1 MYYKFNPT
9 KDVFID
15 SSSINHNF
23 GKDELLEIGV
33 YKNNDNKYFP
43 INSLI
48 QFDINDINNKI
59 TNSIISNSANFE
71 LKLYECSSYEQL
83 YDGFYIDI
91 YLVSQSWNEGTG
103 SRAGYSLNGNC
114 NWISASVNSW
124 TNPGGDVIPTPTA
137 SQYFITSSGDLS
149 IDVTE
154 LVGLLTGSIYTNYG
168 FLLKFRNNNINRK
181 YFYSSDTHTIYA
193 PRLYA
198 KWDDSIVTGSYS
210 IADNDWIIK
219 PNHIKNKYK
228 QSEKTKFEFFIRQ
241 RNPILTYSTE
251 SIYSLSNTALNN
263 LYYQVKDIKTNETI
277 IPFSDYTKISYSGS
291 QNYFYLNM
299 NPLEQFRTYK
309 LELKH
314 EKNDN
319 EINYYDIGTFVIED

>member
-91 YLVSQSWNEGTG
+91 YLVSQS
-103 SRAGYSLNGNC
+103 
-114 NWISASVNSW
+114 
-124 TNPGGDVIPTPTA
+124 
-137 SQYFITSSGDLS
+137 
-149 IDVTE
+149 
-154 LVGLLTGSIYTNYG
+154 
-168 FLLKFRNNNINRK
+168 
-181 YFYSSDTHTIYA
+181 
-193 PRLYA
+193 
-198 KWDDSIVTGSYS
+198 
-210 IADNDWIIK
+210 
-219 PNHIKNKYK
+219 
-228 QSEKTKFEFFIRQ
+228 
-241 RNPILTYSTE
+241 
-251 SIYSLSNTALNN
+251 
-263 LYYQVKDIKTNETI
+263 
-277 IPFSDYTKISYSGS
+277 
-291 QNYFYLNM
+291 
-299 NPLEQFRTYK
+299 
-309 LELKH
+309 
-314 EKNDN
+314 
-319 EINYYDIGTFVIED
+319 